1 MGTMTG
7 DGSGP
12 NGDGEAASTPIGN
25 VRWRQRVRV
34 RGRVRSMRVQPWAG
48 AAALECTIYDDT
60 GGLVVIFLGRKRVG
74 GVSLGRIMEVEGM
87 VGAHRGFLAILNPS
101 FTLLGAEPAPH

>member
-7 DGSGP
+7 DGASP
-12 NGDGEAASTPIGN
+12 NGEGQAPPTPIGN
-25 VRWRQRVRV
+25 ARWRQRVRV
-34 RGRVRSMRVQPWAG
+34 RGRVRTMRVQPWAG

-87 VGAHRGFLAILNPS
+87 VGAHRGYLAILNPS
-101 FTLLGAEPAPH
+101 LTLVGPQAAPH